1 MGAIVKE
8 VKESGEFSEVIRL
21 GKKEARS
28 HGHRWVE
35 EEHILFALL
44 SNETN
49 PATQALGEEVR
60 TGFLEEL
67 ESWLYDRCKVRRRI
81 ELGPTF
87 YQLISAAKCQVV
99 SWREDAFWP
108 EHFLLAVLHRP
119 DTQLRI
125 NLRTLIR
132 RRWGVEGFHQIRERL
147 NDSLR
152 QRSTQLAQAS

>member
-1 MGAIVKE
+1 MGAIVKKAE
-8 VKESGEFSEVIRL
+8 ESGEFSEVIRR
-21 GKKEARS
+21 GKEEAKS
-28 HGHRWVE
+28 HGHRWAE
-35 EEHILFALL
+35 EEHILLALL
-44 SNETN
+44 SNETY
-49 PATQALGEEVR
+49 PATQALGDEVR

-67 ESWLYDRCKVRRRI
+67 ESWLYDRRKVRKRI

-87 YQLISAAKCQVV
+87 YQLIRAAKGQVV

-108 EHFLLAVLHRP
+108 EHFLLAVLHGP

-125 NLRTLIR
+125 NLRTLID